1 MLYTDRLQR
10 LKPPTLKCR
19 RLRGDMMEVFKI
31 THNMYD
37 PDVSLKFEYN
47 VGCSARGNKYK
58 FNSTQ
63 KASSKVVL

>member
-1 MLYTDRLQR
+1 MLYTDRLLR

-19 RLRGDMMEVFKI
+19 RLRGDMMEL

-47 VGCSARGNKYK
+47 VGCSTRGNKYK
-58 FNSTQ
+58 FNSTH
-63 KASSKVVL
+63 KASSKIVL